1 MKLKSDLINF
11 INDNRNNIHNADDL
25 INQLEVE
32 IKQHKY
38 IKEVRVN
45 ILKIIS
51 DYKQDYNWDFTLI
64 DLNNY
69 LFN

>member
-1 MKLKSDLINF
+1 MKKGILIYEGDEPEGQDLI
-11 INDNRNNIHNADDL
+11 IDDL

>member
-1 MKLKSDLINF
+1 MKFKSDLLNWISDNMSNIKTISDF
-11 INDNRNNIHNADDL
+11 INKLEIE
-25 INQLEVE
+25 INTN
-32 IKQHKY
+32 Y
-38 IKEVRVN
+38 IKSVKNN

-51 DYKQDYNWDFTLI
+51 DYKQDNNWDFTLI

>member
-1 MKLKSDLINF
+1 MKFKSDLLNWIS
-11 INDNRNNIHNADDL
+11 DNMSNIKTISDF
-25 INQLEVE
+25 INQLEIE
-32 IKQHKY
+32 INTNY
-38 IKEVRVN
+38 IKSVKNN

-51 DYKQDYNWDFTLI
+51 DYKQDNNWDFTLI

>member
-1 MKLKSDLINF
+1 MKRKPDLINW
-11 INDNRNNIHNADDL
+11 IADNMQNIHTAEDL
-25 INQLEVE
+25 INQLELEVTNN
-32 IKQHKY
+32 KY
-38 IKEVRVN
+38 VKDVKIN

-51 DYKQDYNWDFTLI
+51 DYKQDYNWDLTKI

>member
-1 MKLKSDLINF
+1 MKFKSDLLNWIS
-11 INDNRNNIHNADDL
+11 DNMSNIKTVGDF

-32 IKQHKY
+32 INTNY
-38 IKEVRVN
+38 IKSVKNN

-51 DYKQDYNWDFTLI
+51 DYKQDNNWDFTLI